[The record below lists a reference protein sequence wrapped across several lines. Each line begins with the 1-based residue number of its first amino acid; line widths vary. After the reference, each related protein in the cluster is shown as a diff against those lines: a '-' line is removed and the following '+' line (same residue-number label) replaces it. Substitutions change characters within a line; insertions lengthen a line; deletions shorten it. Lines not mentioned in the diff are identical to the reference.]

1 MEVHFVSKRESKG
14 FERTKEWVVFQL
26 LGLSLWGK
34 RERVWSEEREDT
46 EDGFVRG
53 FGDND
58 LRKRLSIRWRKLIVP
73 QLSLY
78 QAYCKNGF
86 VVTENGRNKT
96 ELL

>member
-14 FERTKEWVVFQL
+14 FERTREWVVFQL

-34 RERVWSEEREDT
+34 RERLWSEDK

-58 LRKRLSIRWRKLIVP
+58 LRLMRKRLSIRW
-73 QLSLY
+73 
-78 QAYCKNGF
+78 
-86 VVTENGRNKT
+86 NKA
-96 ELL
+96 